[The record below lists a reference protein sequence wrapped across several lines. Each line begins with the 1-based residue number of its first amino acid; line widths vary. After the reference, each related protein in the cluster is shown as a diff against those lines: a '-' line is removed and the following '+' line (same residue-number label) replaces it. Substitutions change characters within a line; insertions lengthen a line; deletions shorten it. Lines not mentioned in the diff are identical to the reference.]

1 MSQSKYRAVRT
12 TVNGLEF
19 ASQKEARRYQAL
31 LLLERAGQIR
41 DLELQPRFPLRV
53 NDLLVCTYVA
63 DYKYFDNDAQLF
75 VVEDVKGMKTDVY
88 RIKAKLVKAI
98 YGITITEV

>member
-1 MSQSKYRAVRT
+1 MAQSKYRAVRT

-41 DLELQPRFPLRV
+41 DLELQPRFPCHV

-63 DYKYFDNDAQLF
+63 DFRYAENGAWI
-75 VVEDVKGMKTDVY
+75 VEDVKGMKTDVY

-98 YGITITEV
+98 YGITIKEV

>member
-1 MSQSKYRAVRT
+1 MAQSKYKAVRT

-31 LLLERAGQIR
+31 LILERAGQIR
-41 DLELQPRFPLRV
+41 DMELQPRFPCRV

-63 DYKYFDNDAQLF
+63 DFRYIEDDLS

-88 RIKAKLVKAI
+88 RIKAKLVKAL
-98 YGITITEV
+98 YGFTIKEI

>member
-41 DLELQPRFPLRV
+41 DLELQPRFPCRV

-63 DYKYFDNDAQLF
+63 DFRYSENGAWI
-75 VVEDVKGMKTDVY
+75 VEDVKGMKTDVY
-88 RIKAKLVKAI
+88 RIKAKLVKAL
-98 YGITITEV
+98 YGITIREI